1 MSFMNRRKWMLGASA
16 LSSALA
22 PPARADRVHAMRL
35 KFDIEA
41 KVPVSGLFTPTP
53 LVFPPE
59 VGGALAAGALEI
71 RVRYKFPL
79 EQRDVLGIQVFL
91 APPNAP
97 YPLPDPP
104 APSDQSSVAYFEVEV
119 YDVLTVDRP
128 NATVAM
134 VGQVVLTPGSPF
146 GDLTGVLSY
155 ASFQYIPGPPLR
167 FRAVFGG
174 SAGVITTN
182 APGGAGTLEWD
193 FKMP

>member
-1 MSFMNRRKWMLGASA
+1 MSVINRRNWLLGASA
-16 LSSALA
+16 FTSALV
-22 PPARADRVHAMRL
+22 PPVRAERVNAMRL

-41 KVPVSGLFTPTP
+41 RVPVAGLLTPTP

-59 VGGALAAGALEI
+59 VAAALGAGALEI

-79 EQRDVLGIQVFL
+79 EQRDLLGIQVFL
-91 APPNAP
+91 APPGAP

-104 APSDQSSVAYFEVEV
+104 PASDQSSVAYFEVDV

-134 VGQVVLTPGSPF
+134 VGQVVRTPGSPF

-182 APGGAGTLEWD
+182 APAGAGTLEWTYS
-193 FKMP
+193 MP